1 MTPHSWDVR
10 TWRRFT
16 GDIDALNGSADV
28 RLRRR
33 GVLLRLLALGV
44 PRSAIETMLP
54 GWDVY
59 LELSADTSDRQPEMS
74 G

>member
-16 GDIDALNGSADV
+16 GDIGALDGADDV
-28 RLRRR
+28 PLRRR
-33 GVLLRLLALGV
+33 GVLLRLLALGM
-44 PRSAIETMLP
+44 PISAVETVLP
-54 GWDVY
+54 GWDAY
-59 LELSADTSDRQPEMS
+59 LEPSADRSRPSEVA

>member
-1 MTPHSWDVR
+1 MTPHSWDVQ

-16 GDIDALNGSADV
+16 GDIDALDGSSDV

-44 PRSAIETMLP
+44 PVAAIETLLP

-59 LELSADTSDRQPEMS
+59 LEPSAGASDRQPEMS